1 MLQCRMGTLQ
11 YVYLLS
17 LTYQGCNLFAK
28 SKFKIFHQLS
38 NTNERTTKCYLSFEI
53 HNTLKDHWYEYI
65 LHNTSFG
72 VKITLEMA
80 IMKSILNRDLFLDC
94 CYCAVQL
101 NFEEILIITLSLIQP
116 RQCFH
121 KSALFYKFII

>member
-38 NTNERTTKCYLSFEI
+38 NTNEIKGQQNATLVLKFTI
-53 HNTLKDHWYEYI
+53 H
-65 LHNTSFG
+65 
-72 VKITLEMA
+72 
-80 IMKSILNRDLFLDC
+80 
-94 CYCAVQL
+94 
-101 NFEEILIITLSLIQP
+101 
-116 RQCFH
+116 
-121 KSALFYKFII
+121 